1 MFSKLVIA
9 AFASIAARP
18 AVASPQLG
26 GLPTSVCLLS
36 SDIAPSTPALSL
48 PTLPEGLSVVE
59 CPTGETCTAFDIPIL
74 GALLPI
80 GVSSVFRF
88 GYSKTLLISLIGM
101 HRDCLR
107 LEYIAVNLLQM

>member
-1 MFSKLVIA
+1 MFSKLVIV
-9 AFASIAARP
+9 AFALIAAHP

-36 SDIAPSTPALSL
+36 SGLPASIPSLPL
-48 PTLPEGLSVVE
+48 PTLLAGLSVVE

-74 GALLPI
+74 DTLPI
-80 GVSSVFRF
+80 GVSSAFGF
-88 GYSKTLLISLIGM
+88 GYNITLLISLIGM

-107 LEYIAVNLLQM
+107 LEYVAVNLLQM